1 MNQQHM
7 YSISMFCSCIHS
19 AEIRLIFTAHVCIFT
34 NAYLPMHI
42 YQCIFTNSYFRYYV
56 KLLQHPGF
64 SNNYQVE
71 DAYSTQQKNA
81 YVYVQHT
88 TKICMN
94 LTHNLKCFHDTL
106 VEHITQ
112 IIDCLG
118 WVKTD
123 EFRKCFSDLIWLAFL
138 AYNLY

>member
-1 MNQQHM
+1 M
-7 YSISMFCSCIHS
+7 Y
-19 AEIRLIFTAHVCIFT
+19 
-34 NAYLPMHI
+34 AYLPMHI
-42 YQCIFTNSYFRYYV
+42 TGIMLNFCNTLV
-56 KLLQHPGF
+56 L
-64 SNNYQVE
+64 SNNYQVD
-71 DAYSTQQKNA
+71 DAYSTQQKYAYVYVQHTTKICICICTAHNKNMHMYMYSTQQKYA

-123 EFRKCFSDLIWLAFL
+123 EFWKCFSDLIWLAFL
-138 AYNLY
+138 EYNLY